1 MNQEK
6 ELIRHISD
14 NDPRTDF
21 LYVEKYCRGLGFD
34 IGVGTNRLSETI
46 LSTDWYPHSH
56 ADLIWNVVHED
67 GWYPYPFRENRFDFV
82 FSSHVIEDFE
92 LHQTQKVFD
101 EFLRLVK
108 IGGYLVIIVP
118 DMEGGRYP
126 KWDERFTEDSPEV
139 KSGKRQVGELCGN
152 PAHRANFGVT
162 KMQELVDNSIYK
174 LEVVQ
179 KDTIPHNS
187 MSLDFVVK
195 KLG

>member
-1 MNQEK
+1 MIKHLQ
-6 ELIRHISD
+6 D

-34 IGVGTNRLSETI
+34 FGSGSNRLAPTV
-46 LSTDWYPHSH
+46 LSTDWYPHDA
-56 ADLIWNVVHED
+56 ADLIWNVVHEN
-67 GWYPYPFRENRFDFV
+67 GWHPFPFRENRFDFV

-92 LHQTQKVFD
+92 IHQTQNVFD
-101 EFLRLVK
+101 ELLRLVK

-118 DMEGGRYP
+118 DMENGRYP

-139 KSGKRQVGELCGN
+139 KSGKRQVGEICGN
-152 PAHRANFGVT
+152 PAHRQDFGVK
-162 KMQELVDNSIYK
+162 KMSELVTNSKYK

-179 KDTIPHNS
+179 ADTIPHTS

-195 KLG
+195 KL